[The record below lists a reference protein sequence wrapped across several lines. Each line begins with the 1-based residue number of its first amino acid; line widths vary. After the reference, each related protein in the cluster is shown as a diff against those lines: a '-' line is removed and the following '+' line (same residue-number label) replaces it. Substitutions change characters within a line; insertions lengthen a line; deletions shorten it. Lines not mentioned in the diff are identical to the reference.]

1 MEVDNK
7 FNKEKYLV
15 VRNAISLE
23 LADFI
28 CDYFLMKRKV
38 VEKMKFD
45 RIISPYINYLG
56 TFGDDMSDN
65 CYGHYA
71 DIAMETLLKKLKPQ
85 VEQHTGRSLYETY
98 TYARAYQYGNYLRRH
113 KDRES
118 CEISST
124 LNLGGDSWPIYL
136 DPTGGT
142 NNEGVEVILRPGDML
157 LYKANFVE
165 HWRYSFTG
173 TSCVQVFL
181 HYMDVKTDGA
191 EDNKYDRRP
200 FLGLPVCLRK

>member
-1 MEVDNK
+1 MEVENLFDKHN
-7 FNKEKYLV
+7 YV
-15 VRNAISLE
+15 VVQNAISQE
-23 LADFI
+23 LADFVKN
-28 CDYFLMKRKV
+28 YFLMKRKV
-38 VEKMKFD
+38 VDQMKYTK
-45 RIISPYINYLG
+45 IISPFIEYLG
-56 TFGDDMSDN
+56 VWNDEQVPGTYS
-65 CYGHYA
+65 HYA
-71 DIAMETLLKKLKPQ
+71 DFAMETLLKKLKPQ